1 MSDEVNKY
9 LDDILLSINRIEN
22 FIGIKKDFNIY
33 QSNEM
38 LKSSV
43 ERQIEIIGE
52 AMNQILKNNPDLEDQ
67 ITNARKVVN
76 ARNRLIH
83 GYDDIDDGTIWSI
96 IINHLP
102 LLKTEVEKLLND

>member
-1 MSDEVNKY
+1 MSDESKKY
-9 LDDILLSINRIEN
+9 LDDILQSIIRIET
-22 FIGIKKDFNIY
+22 FIGNKKTFDNY
-33 QSNEM
+33 KSNEM

-52 AMNQILKNNPDLEDQ
+52 AMNQILKLHPDVQ

-83 GYDDIDDGTIWSI
+83 GYDDIDDGTIWAI

-102 LLKTEVEKLLND
+102 LLKTEIEKLLHE